1 MSMACEYAQLFTA
14 KQPQQNLKLLRRK
27 KKTKKK
33 QKKAMEISTPMRDT
47 SELPSNAFHR
57 LIGSLK
63 TGTDSSNF
71 FYGFRRTPYS
81 TSS

>member
-33 QKKAMEISTPMRDT
+33 TEKSYGNLHT
-47 SELPSNAFHR
+47 NAGH
-57 LIGSLK
+57 I
-63 TGTDSSNF
+63 
-71 FYGFRRTPYS
+71 
-81 TSS
+81 